1 MTLARVLSGLPVCD
15 DHKTLYSGINKKN
28 PIFRLIFIGSS
39 GLYLTSHILS
49 HKTTLIQE
57 RRIMMKRSLLWVG
70 LIALV
75 LCLSVTF
82 LTGCAKK
89 AALKETAVIS
99 QEQKPAAKSPP
110 AAPSK
115 DDQAARERALRE
127 QALREQA
134 AREGA
139 AKEAAEKAKKE
150 AAAKAAAILK
160 ELQIPDIN
168 FDYDKYSLKPLAQST
183 LKAAVP
189 AYQKYTEYKLVV
201 EGHCDERGTVEY
213 NLALGE
219 KRAMEAAKY
228 LVDLGIGKERIK
240 TISYGK
246 EMPLDKGQNEAAW
259 AKNRRAHF
267 VIFPP
272 VK

>member
-1 MTLARVLSGLPVCD
+1 MMRRNRV
-15 DHKTLYSGINKKN
+15 
-28 PIFRLIFIGSS
+28 
-39 GLYLTSHILS
+39 
-49 HKTTLIQE
+49 
-57 RRIMMKRSLLWVG
+57 WVG

-75 LCLSVTF
+75 LCLSVAF

-89 AALKETAVIS
+89 AGLREGAVIT
-99 QEQKPAAKSPP
+99 QEQKAADQARAVTEAT
-110 AAPSK
+110 AAQ
-115 DDQAARERALRE
+115 DDAAARERALRE

-134 AREGA
+134 LREQALREQA
-139 AKEAAEKAKKE
+139 AKEAAAQAAKDEADRAKKE

-160 ELQIPDIN
+160 ELQIPDIF
-168 FDYDKYSLKPLAQST
+168 FDYDKYNLKPLAQT
-183 LKAAVP
+183 ILKNGAS
-189 AYQKYTEYKLVV
+189 AYLKYRDYKLVV
-201 EGHCDERGTVEY
+201 EGHCDERGTAEY

-228 LVDLGIGKERIK
+228 LADLGIEKERIK

-246 EMPLDKGQNEAAW
+246 EMPLDKGNNEDAW

>member
-1 MTLARVLSGLPVCD
+1 
-15 DHKTLYSGINKKN
+15 
-28 PIFRLIFIGSS
+28 
-39 GLYLTSHILS
+39 
-49 HKTTLIQE
+49 
-57 RRIMMKRSLLWVG
+57 MKRNMFWVG
-70 LIALV
+70 MIALV

-89 AALKETAVIS
+89 AGLKSDTATT
-99 QEQKPAAKSPP
+99 QEQKAV
-110 AAPSK
+110 SK
-115 DDQAARERALRE
+115 GSDGVSSAEDQAAARERERALRE
-127 QALREQA
+127 KALKEQA
-134 AREGA
+134 EKEAAAKA

-150 AAAKAAAILK
+150 AATKGAAILK

-168 FDYDKYSLKPLAQST
+168 FDYDKYNLTPAAQT
-183 LKAAVP
+183 ILKAGAP
-189 AYQKYTEYKLVV
+189 AYLKYREYKLVV

-213 NLALGE
+213 NLALGQ
-219 KRAMEAAKY
+219 KRADEAAKY
-228 LVDLGIGKERIK
+228 LGDMGIEKERVK

-246 EMPLDKGQNEAAW
+246 EMPLDKGDNEAAW